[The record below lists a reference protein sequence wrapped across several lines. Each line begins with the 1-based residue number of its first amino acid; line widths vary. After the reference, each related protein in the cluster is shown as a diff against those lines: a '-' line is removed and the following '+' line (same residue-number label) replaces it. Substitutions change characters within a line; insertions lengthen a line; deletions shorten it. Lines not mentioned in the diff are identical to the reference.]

1 MSNDQLKQSLI
12 KIRESL
18 KSNEAMDEETL
29 ALAKALEIDL
39 SKLVAADDASIE
51 EIETSMDLATALE
64 ARFESDHPVAASFV
78 REIINALHKM
88 GI

>member
-18 KSNEAMDEETL
+18 NATDSVDEETL
-29 ALAKALEIDL
+29 ALAKALENDI
-39 SKLVAADDASIE
+39 SNIVGAEDASIE

-64 ARFESDHPVAASFV
+64 ARFESDHPVAANFV